1 MSDETAAATVRRIV
15 RTIDRAALGTRLR
28 DAEGAPYVSL
38 VLAATDLAGHP
49 LLHLSDLADH
59 TRNLLA
65 DDRASLLFDA
75 TGERDDVLAGERA
88 TLVGRLMPTD
98 DPADR
103 ERYLR
108 RHPGA
113 QMYAGFADFRFR
125 RFVPE
130 RAHLVAGFGRIH
142 WLDGS
147 EIIARRAN
155 ALEEAE
161 AGIIEHMNEDHR
173 DALQL
178 YATVLLDRRGN
189 GWIATGIDPDGL
201 DLRAG
206 GRTAR
211 IAFSRRI
218 EDATAARAE
227 LVRLVKE
234 ARRKATP

>member
-1 MSDETAAATVRRIV
+1 MSEEPAAVTVRRIV

-28 DAEGAPYVSL
+28 DTDGAPYVSL
-38 VLAATDLAGHP
+38 VLVATDPVGRP

-59 TRNLLA
+59 TRNLEA

-88 TLVGRLMPTD
+88 TLIGRLVPAD

-113 QMYAGFADFRFR
+113 RLYAGFADFRFR

-147 EIIARRAN
+147 LIMTSRAE

-161 AGIIEHMNEDHR
+161 AGIVEHMNEDHQ
-173 DALQL
+173 DALRL
-178 YATVLLDRRGN
+178 YATALLGCRGD
-189 GWIATGIDPDGL
+189 GWSATGVDPDGL

-211 IAFSRRI
+211 LTFERRV
-218 EDATAARAE
+218 EDAAAARAE
-227 LVRLVKE
+227 LVRQVRE
-234 ARRKATP
+234 ARAATAP